1 MTIIW
6 PLAIISLISLVAAV
20 FAGIKAVQDKD
31 MAQHPWVWLA
41 ILGLVLISLA
51 SGLVSWWAW
60 RFTQEF
66 DF

>member
-6 PLAIISLISLVAAV
+6 PLAIISLTSLVAAV

-31 MAQHPWVWLA
+31 VAQHPWVWLA
-41 ILGLVLISLA
+41 ILALVLIGVA

-60 RFTQEF
+60 RFRQEF
-66 DF
+66 YF